1 MRPVTE
7 KYHSNSIMSK
17 ITELNRS
24 FTNKINDYKHHN
36 DPNFVTL
43 VSDNEKSLSD
53 FNTRKLLMIF
63 AA

>member
-53 FNTRKLLMIF
+53 FNTRNLLMIL

>member
-1 MRPVTE
+1 MRPFTP
-7 KYHSNSIMSK
+7 KYRFNSIMSK

-24 FTNKINDYKHHN
+24 STNKINDYKHHN

-43 VSDNEKSLSD
+43 VSDDEKSLSD
-53 FNTRKLLMIF
+53 FNTSSLLMIL